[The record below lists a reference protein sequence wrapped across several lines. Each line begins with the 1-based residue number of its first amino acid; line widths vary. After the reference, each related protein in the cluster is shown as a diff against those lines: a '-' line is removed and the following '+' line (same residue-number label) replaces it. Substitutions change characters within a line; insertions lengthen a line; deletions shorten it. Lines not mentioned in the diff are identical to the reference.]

1 MVRRENNEK
10 PSYSI
15 DKLEQADESRNH
27 DLWFREQVTIGLI
40 QANSPKAIW
49 LTSEA
54 VRARMKQRAKALA
67 K

>member
-1 MVRRENNEK
+1 MAQREINEK
-10 PSYSI
+10 QPNCIGS
-15 DKLEQADESRNH
+15 EQSDDSHKH

-49 LTSEA
+49 STSES
-54 VRARMKQRAKALA
+54 VRARMKQRAMARA

>member
-1 MVRRENNEK
+1 MAQREINEK
-10 PSYSI
+10 LPNCIVS
-15 DKLEQADESRNH
+15 EQSDDSRNH
-27 DLWFREQVTIGLI
+27 DLWFREQVTLGLI

-49 LTSEA
+49 STSES